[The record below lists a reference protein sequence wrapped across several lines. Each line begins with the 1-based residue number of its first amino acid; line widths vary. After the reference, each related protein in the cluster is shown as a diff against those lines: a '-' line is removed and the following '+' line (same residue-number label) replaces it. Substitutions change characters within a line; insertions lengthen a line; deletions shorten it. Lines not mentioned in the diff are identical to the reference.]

1 MTPHA
6 HTARDAPAAPT
17 SLAALAALAA
27 ALLLGACAG
36 TPAPPGVQADQA
48 RLVAATVP
56 GVATRASVK
65 AALGATH
72 GVAFDSGAE
81 VWLYQVPR
89 GAGRSA
95 EFVILFDRSGV
106 VSKTRQREPGTLE
119 SGARR

>member
-1 MTPHA
+1 MTAHA
-6 HTARDAPAAPT
+6 HTARDALAAPT
-17 SLAALAALAA
+17 SLAALAA

-89 GAGRSA
+89 GAGRFA

>member
-1 MTPHA
+1 MTRHDR
-6 HTARDAPAAPT
+6 TARDAPAGPT
-17 SLAALAALAA
+17 SLAALAA

-48 RLVAATVP
+48 RLVAAAVP
-56 GVATRASVK
+56 GVATRDSVK

-89 GAGRSA
+89 GAGRFA